1 MGATGSKGRAKSKAK
16 RKTKLKNF
24 VNWFE
29 IPAHDLPRAVA
40 FYNHIYDVEMQT
52 TEMNGYA
59 MALFPADKGI
69 GGAVVQ
75 GQGCVPSD
83 TGTLVYLNGGKDLLD
98 VLGRVE
104 DAGGRV
110 VLGKTQISDDVG
122 YFAIFIDTEGNKLAL
137 HSKG

>member
-1 MGATGSKGRAKSKAK
+1 MGSTGSRERSKPKAK
-16 RKTKLKNF
+16 RKARLKNY

-29 IPAHDLPRAVA
+29 IPAHNLSRAVS
-40 FYNHIYDVEMQT
+40 FYNHIYGIEMET

-59 MALFPADKGI
+59 MALFPASKGI

-83 TGTLVYLNGGKDLLD
+83 AGTLVYLNGGKDLHD
-98 VLGRVE
+98 VLSRVE
-104 DAGGRV
+104 EAGGRV
-110 VLGKTQISDDVG
+110 VMGKTPINEDVG

-137 HSKG
+137 HSKE